1 MGKIKG
7 YDSTRRRDRRPEPV
21 LCCIVQYAAARAHRN
36 RMGRRAVRC
45 RPACV
50 GRARVHACVRVET
63 ATAEAGSQTSRPR
76 PQIIRRTVM
85 RQSSC
90 GIRHF
95 SSLPPDHSGRA
106 SCMPTRP
113 RRTARERER
122 DRGWSSSNFKATWEL
137 FFLTTARD
145 YFFKGC
151 VWNI

>member
-1 MGKIKG
+1 VLH
-7 YDSTRRRDRRPEPV
+7 STVRRGAGAQKSNGEACSA
-21 LCCIVQYAAARAHRN
+21 L
-36 RMGRRAVRC
+36 
-45 RPACV
+45 PACLRWT
-50 GRARVHACVRVET
+50 RACACLCKSRNSNR
-63 ATAEAGSQTSRPR
+63 EAGSQTSRPR

-85 RQSSC
+85 RQSIC

-145 YFFKGC
+145 YLFQGC